1 MYVVGFQ
8 KFTIKHL
15 LFRVISAKIRLNR
28 ILAGGVLMDYIKRT
42 LEQKILEIN
51 EDYSCLLLIGPR
63 QVGKTTMLEHLM
75 EGTNRQKVT
84 LDDTENRRLAK
95 TDPALF
101 LELHPAPVL
110 IDEVQYAPEL
120 FSYIKINVDKGAAP
134 GSYWLTGSQ
143 AFQLMELAQESLA
156 GRTAIV
162 HMSALS
168 QSELYGD
175 HWSEPLSLNLQ
186 KLNSRKEHLAACGS
200 AEMFE
205 RIWNGGMPGHRSGR
219 FKDRDVFYS
228 SYIQTYINRD
238 VTDMIPGVD
247 KLLFADF
254 IRAAACRVGQ
264 MLNTH
269 DIAGDIGVS
278 DDTAKRWLQVLE
290 KSEVIFYLRP
300 YSNNLLKRTVKT
312 PKMYFFDTGLV
323 AYLTKYSSPE
333 ILMNGAINGAILENY
348 TVAEIRKTWLNS
360 AKECLMH
367 YYRDKDTNEIDM
379 VVEADGELH
388 PLEIKKSTNPGTELA
403 SAFKVLDKGS
413 VPRGTGAILCLREEL
428 SAIDRSTFILPIWMI

>member
-1 MYVVGFQ
+1 MTY
-8 KFTIKHL
+8 
-15 LFRVISAKIRLNR
+15 IR
-28 ILAGGVLMDYIKRT
+28 RT
-42 LEQKILEIN
+42 LEKKILEIS

-75 EGTNRQKVT
+75 EGTGREKVT
-84 LDDTENRRLAK
+84 LDDAENRRLAK
-95 TDPALF
+95 TDPEMF

-120 FSYIKINVDKGAAP
+120 FSCIKIRIDSGAAP
-134 GSYWLTGSQ
+134 GAYWLTGSQ
-143 AFQLMELAQESLA
+143 AFQLMELAQETLA

-168 QSELYGD
+168 QSELFGD
-175 HWSEPLSLNLQ
+175 SWSEPLALSLEM
-186 KLNSRKEHLAACGS
+186 LNQRKEHLTPCS
-200 AEMFE
+200 PVEMYE
-205 RIWNGGMPGHRSGR
+205 RIWKGGMPGHRSGKY
-219 FKDRDVFYS
+219 KDRDVFYS

-238 VTDMIPGVD
+238 VSDSIPGVD

-254 IRAAACRVGQ
+254 IRAAACRAGQ

-269 DIAGDIGVS
+269 DIASDVGVS
-278 DDTAKRWLQVLE
+278 DDTAKRWLRVLE

-323 AYLTKYSSPE
+323 AYLTRYSSPA
-333 ILMNGAINGAILENY
+333 ILQNGAINGAILENY
-348 TVAEIRKTWLNS
+348 TVAEIRKTWLNN

-367 YYRDKDTNEIDM
+367 YYRDKDTVEIDL
-379 VVEADGELH
+379 VLEIDGELH
-388 PLEIKKSTNPGTELA
+388 PMEIKKSSNPGTELA
-403 SAFKVLDKGS
+403 SAFRVLDKGA
-413 VPRGTGAILCLREEL
+413 VPRGTGAILCLREAM
-428 SAIDRSTFILPIWMI
+428 SVIDRNTFILPIWMI